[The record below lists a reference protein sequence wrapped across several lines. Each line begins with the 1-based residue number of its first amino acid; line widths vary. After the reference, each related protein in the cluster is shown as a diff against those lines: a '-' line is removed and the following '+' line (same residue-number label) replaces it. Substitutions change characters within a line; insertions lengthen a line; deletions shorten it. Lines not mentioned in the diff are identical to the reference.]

1 MGNLSSG
8 IKIGRKGKKNK
19 VILKRFKK
27 STVKRMNH

>member
-8 IKIGRKGKKNK
+8 IKIGRKGKENK
-19 VILKRFKK
+19 VMLKRFKK